1 MLRACRKWDQ
11 YEPGTNVRAWLMTII
26 RNYYINT
33 CRTARQGPVIVE
45 IDDASRLGATFP
57 EAAAG
62 TGSPSQVL
70 TDETV
75 IHAIDTLP
83 TKYREALLLSDVDGL
98 SIARIAE
105 VLDVPVGTV
114 KSRVHR
120 ARRRA
125 RERLRHHAVELGVVG
140 ADQD

>member
-45 IDDASRLGATFP
+45 IDDASRL
-57 EAAAG
+57 
-62 TGSPSQVL
+62 
-70 TDETV
+70 
-75 IHAIDTLP
+75 
-83 TKYREALLLSDVDGL
+83 SDVDGL
-98 SIARIAE
+98 PIARIAE